1 MDSGILAAME
11 ELNTIV
17 KILNSQE
24 TNVLVVVARV
34 LTATLKSLVLDLQH
48 HCK

>member
-1 MDSGILAAME
+1 MKSME
-11 ELNTIV
+11 DLNTIV
-17 KILNSQE
+17 KILNRKE
-24 TNVLVVVARV
+24 TNVMVARA

>member
-1 MDSGILAAME
+1 MESME

-24 TNVLVVVARV
+24 TNVVVARA
-34 LTATLKSLVLDLQH
+34 LTATLKSLVLDLQE